1 MKIDTRAS
9 LILSILACATAG
21 RAVSGAI
28 NLTTFPTV
36 AVGDGR
42 STITVRAEVRDS
54 QGRLVADGTQVL
66 FEATLGR
73 FRQDV
78 VTTSNGVATAILV
91 ASSTPGRARLTARVI
106 ELNAV
111 SSTAFDFVANKSLLS
126 SAREYYEVTSKGQM
140 VYSPTKRLIEA
151 SSKKGPVIVRY
162 RDVQIEAE
170 DLQLSILDGRV
181 IAKNAKVKIGKE
193 TVEFEKLRYSLK
205 EKSGTGVRTG
215 VGPVP
220 KAEVAFPWVRVVEEM
235 QERPESYKIEL
246 TTATLEST
254 PVVDAEYKYQDLSE
268 ELMLVTAKRIVAYPY
283 RDIQFQNATVQYDG
297 STVMRM
303 PLYQMSAS
311 GFQGNVTDQYVQ
323 FTGGRFAVNYPYYLS
338 LKPGQ
343 TSNVRVRLGNLYGT
357 GVGASGGAYVDYEL
371 RWNKGDEFDGGLDF
385 RGIGRKDWTLGTRQ
399 FIQFDSRS
407 SGTMQLDT
415 TAGKSLNAAG
425 NYGRQFDGFGFN
437 YSGSYGRQLRGLP
450 FRNQQHFASL
460 EKDPTRIKP
469 LKSNL
474 YFGLTASASKFSSG
488 GVASSQ
494 TSYGLRTRAQTDS
507 FKLSKSSTISSDV
520 SVSKLFGKN
529 VARGFS
535 TQSSTNFYS
544 SLSNGLSM
552 RLGYEFRDDRYY
564 SSILDKHSLGAG
576 TRYDAGKWN
585 LGVAVTK
592 GLDINRFFMNSDL
605 SYRVSPLFRLA
616 ASTSV
621 ENFRSS
627 KFTESTFI
635 LGYTLGIREVG
646 LSYSTRTK
654 RIGIEILGTS
664 LP

>member
-9 LILSILACATAG
+9 LLLTLLACATAG
-21 RAVSGAI
+21 QAVSGAI

-66 FEATLGR
+66 FETSLGR

-78 VTTSNGVATAILV
+78 VTTINGVATAILV
-91 ASSTPGRARLTARVI
+91 ASSTPGRARLSARVV

-111 SSTAFDFVANKSLLS
+111 SAVAFDFVANKSLLS

-140 VYSPTKRLIEA
+140 VYSPSKRLIEA
-151 SSKKGPVIVRY
+151 SSKKGPVILRY
-162 RDVQIEAE
+162 RDVQIEAD
-170 DLQLSILDGRV
+170 DLQLNILDGRV
-181 IAKNAKVKIGKE
+181 IAKNAKIKIGKE
-193 TVEFEKLRYSLK
+193 SVEFERLSYNVK
-205 EKSGTGVRTG
+205 EKSGSGVRTG
-215 VGPVP
+215 VGPVA
-220 KAEVAFPWVRVVEEM
+220 KAEVVFPWLSITEE
-235 QERPESYKIEL
+235 QQQRLESYKVDL
-246 TTATLEST
+246 TVATLETT
-254 PVVDAEYKYQDLSE
+254 PVVEATYKYTDISE
-268 ELMLVTAKRIVAYPY
+268 EVMLVTAKRIVAYPY
-283 RDIQFQNATVQYDG
+283 RDVQFQNATVQYEG
-297 STVMRM
+297 STVLRM
-303 PLYQMSAS
+303 PLYKMSAS
-311 GFQGNVTDQYVQ
+311 GFQGSVTDQYVQ
-323 FTGGRFAVNYPYYLS
+323 FTGGRFAVNYPHYLS

-343 TSNVRVRLGNLYGT
+343 TSNVRLRLGNLYGT
-357 GVGASGGAYVDYEL
+357 GVGASGGAYLDYEL

-399 FIQFDSRS
+399 FVQFDSRS
-407 SGTMQLDT
+407 SGTLQLDT
-415 TAGKSLNAAG
+415 SAGKSVQGAA
-425 NYGRQFDGFGFN
+425 NYGRQFDGVALN

-450 FRNQQHFASL
+450 FRSQQHFASL
-460 EKDPTRIKP
+460 EKDPTRLKP
-469 LKSNL
+469 LKTNL
-474 YFGLTASASKFSSG
+474 YFGVTASASKFSST
-488 GVASSQ
+488 GVSSSQ
-494 TSYGLRTRAQTDS
+494 SSYGFRTRAQSDS
-507 FKLSKSSTISSDV
+507 FRIAKATTLSSDV
-520 SVSKLFGKN
+520 SISKLFGKN

-535 TQSSTNFYS
+535 TQSSTNMYT

-552 RLGYEFRDDRYY
+552 RLGYEFRDDRFY
-564 SSILDKHSLGAG
+564 SSILGKHSLSAG

-585 LGVAVTK
+585 LGLAVTK

-605 SYRVSPLFRLA
+605 SYRMSPLFRLA
-616 ASTSV
+616 ANTSI
-621 ENFRSS
+621 ENFRTS

-635 LGYTLGIREVG
+635 FGYTLGIREVG